1 MPATEPIIIT
11 TDSSPFDLAPAVLTV
26 LEEAGDAGLESRT
39 RFSPIA
45 NAVCDRFQVSRD
57 EPRQRGTRHDS
68 VQPDYNIEFAVTY
81 LVDGGCIRKD
91 VHKRFITTYGR
102 ELLKLPL
109 ADIHKLTA
117 VFKATKREDLEES
130 IKNLEESIDPD
141 DHDARMRGLRKIVI
155 RIDQVKFRRK
165 IMEAYQ
171 GRCAITRSN
180 VTQVLQ
186 AAHIKPYRGTPTNR
200 VDNGLLLRVDLHQ
213 LFDKDLIGIHPET
226 REIHISE
233 ELIGTEYEE
242 FSARRL
248 PEPVRQ
254 LPSRRSLEARW
265 EKFLKA
271 NDRFS

>member
-1 MPATEPIIIT
+1 MPATEPIKIT

-39 RFSPIA
+39 RSSPIA
-45 NAVCDRFQVSRD
+45 NAVCDRFQVSRG
-57 EPRQRGTRHDS
+57 EPRQRGTRRDS

-81 LVDGGCIRKD
+81 LVDGRCIRKD
-91 VHKRFITTYGR
+91 VHMRFITAYGR
-102 ELLKLPL
+102 EVLKLPL
-109 ADIHKLTA
+109 ADIHELTTI
-117 VFKATKREDLEES
+117 FKATKGEDLEES
-130 IKNLEESIDPD
+130 IGPD
-141 DHDARMRGLRKIVI
+141 DYDAPLRGLREIVI

-165 IMEAYQ
+165 MMEAYQ
-171 GRCAITRSN
+171 GRCAITGSS

-226 REIHISE
+226 REIHISK

-242 FSARRL
+242 FSARKL
-248 PEPVRQ
+248 SKPVRQ
-254 LPSRRSLEARW
+254 FPSKRSLEARW

-271 NDRFS
+271 ND